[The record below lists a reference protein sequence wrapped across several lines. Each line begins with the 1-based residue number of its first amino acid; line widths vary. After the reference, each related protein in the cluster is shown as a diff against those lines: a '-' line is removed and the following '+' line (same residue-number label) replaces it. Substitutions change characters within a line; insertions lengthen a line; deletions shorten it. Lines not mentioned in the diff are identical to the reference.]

1 MQKEFITVTPD
12 TGSGDA
18 SLSVVASA
26 NENIARS
33 TSFAVAGGGLSRS
46 VTVNQEE
53 GDRFTAWF
61 KRNKLVDDLNYPVY
75 LPNFFDFPPSM
86 STEGVTIQYIYYW
99 DTTHQTM
106 LIQDSPNPNEYLFD
120 FQTQTYTYQ
129 ILSDLKYSFT
139 IHDMMDYS
147 TETNSLYV
155 HQNMQPLTVNSDYFS
170 IQGPADYRWYLWI
183 NGSLTTFTTPS
194 SNPAV
199 IQWDTAVEKLQ
210 SLGWDVSDT
219 TYDDVSGLN
228 TKFVIKKISQSA
240 ESIFVAMAEA
250 TMSNQACGY
259 ATVIR

>member
-1 MQKEFITVTPD
+1 
-12 TGSGDA
+12 
-18 SLSVVASA
+18 
-26 NENIARS
+26 
-33 TSFAVAGGGLSRS
+33 
-46 VTVNQEE
+46 
-53 GDRFTAWF
+53 
-61 KRNKLVDDLNYPVY
+61 
-75 LPNFFDFPPSM
+75 M
-86 STEGVTIQYIYYW
+86 STEGVTIQYIYHW
-99 DTTHQTM
+99 DTTHQKM
-106 LIQDSPNPNEYLFD
+106 FILNNPNPNEYLFD

-129 ILSDLKYSFT
+129 ILLDLKYSFT

-147 TETNSLYV
+147 TETNSFYV

-170 IQGPADYRWYLWI
+170 IQGPTDYRWYLWI
-183 NGSLTTFTTPS
+183 NGSLTTFTTPN

-240 ESIFVAMAEA
+240 ESIFVAMTEA

>member
-1 MQKEFITVTPD
+1 MKTLLALRVSP
-12 TGSGDA
+12 
-18 SLSVVASA
+18 L
-26 NENIARS
+26 R
-33 TSFAVAGGGLSRS
+33 GGGLSRS

-61 KRNKLVDDLNYPVY
+61 KRNTLIDDLSSFNYSLF

-86 STEGVTIQYIYYW
+86 STEGATIQDIYRW
-99 DTTHQTM
+99 DTSNQKMSIHENP
-106 LIQDSPNPNEYLFD
+106 DPNEYLFD
-120 FQTQTYTYQ
+120 FQTQAYTYQ

-139 IHDMMDYS
+139 IHDMSDYS
-147 TETNSLYV
+147 PKTNSFYA
-155 HQNMQPLTVNSDYFS
+155 HQNRQPLTVNSGYFS

-219 TYDDVSGLN
+219 TYDDVNGLN
-228 TKFVIKKISQSA
+228 TKFVIKKISQYA
-240 ESIFVAMAEA
+240 ESIFVAMTEV
-250 TMSNQACGY
+250 TVSNQACGY